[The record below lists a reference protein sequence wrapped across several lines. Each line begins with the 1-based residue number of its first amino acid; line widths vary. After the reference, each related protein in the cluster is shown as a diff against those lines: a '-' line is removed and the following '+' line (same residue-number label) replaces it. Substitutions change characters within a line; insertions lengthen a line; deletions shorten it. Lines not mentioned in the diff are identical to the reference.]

1 MVGIA
6 LMGAGRIARVHAK
19 AIGAAGGKLVT
30 VYDLVESAAQSLASD
45 NGASAARSVE
55 EALRHPEVD
64 AVLVPTSSD
73 THVDLILRAIQS

>member
-55 EALRHPEVD
+55 EALRHQVD